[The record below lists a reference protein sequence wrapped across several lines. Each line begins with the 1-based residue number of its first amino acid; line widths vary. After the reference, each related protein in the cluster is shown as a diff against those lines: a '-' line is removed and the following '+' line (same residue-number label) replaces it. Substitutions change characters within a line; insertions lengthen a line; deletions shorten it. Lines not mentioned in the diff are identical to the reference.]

1 MTGTLPR
8 ETATAFELAQRK
20 SIRAFRAGR
29 YVLIVAE
36 GDLPDPGFEVDIQQ
50 SPLRIFP
57 QQYNLVRRR
66 LPGFFVQVV
75 VPYRYSEVVLFPVDR
90 PTVTV
95 HHADGRDEVDIEE
108 YGEDLAPF
116 AALVSDGPSES
127 DPSQPA
133 EATGMSS
140 NLSFDEAFADAVAKL
155 PPSTPTHPDSLTSV
169 DVVHIGALFGGIA
182 GFHHL
187 VVRVRSVSD

>member
-1 MTGTLPR
+1 
-8 ETATAFELAQRK
+8 
-20 SIRAFRAGR
+20 
-29 YVLIVAE
+29 
-36 GDLPDPGFEVDIQQ
+36 
-50 SPLRIFP
+50 
-57 QQYNLVRRR
+57 
-66 LPGFFVQVV
+66 
-75 VPYRYSEVVLFPVDR
+75 VVLFPSDR

-95 HHADGRDEVDIEE
+95 HHADGQDAVDIEDC
-108 YGEDLAPF
+108 GDDLAMF
-116 AALVSDGPSES
+116 TAAVADEPTGTTAAPA
-127 DPSQPA
+127 A

-140 NLSFDEAFADAVAKL
+140 NLSFDEAFADALAKL